1 MRFTHI
7 KEELQ
12 HRAEADRQSLSTA
25 SARKNAAELAD
36 LVLAALRSKYREIA
50 PNLFDETQ
58 LLIRKCAEK
67 ADVQTL
73 TKLMEIITRM
83 DRRHINNALLI
94 EVSAEKIES

>member
-1 MRFTHI
+1 MRFTHT

-12 HRAEADRQSLSTA
+12 RRAEADRQSLSTA

-36 LVLAALRSKYREIA
+36 LVLAALRSRHRDIA
-50 PNLFDETQ
+50 PSLFDEAR

-73 TKLMEIITRM
+73 TKLIEIITRM
-83 DRRHINNALLI
+83 DRRHINNALI
-94 EVSAEKIES
+94 EVGAEKIET